1 MDNRQL
7 SLESRL
13 LQLRDEIKALEAS
26 ALPPERLKGTLQKLC
41 AERAAL
47 ESELINLVVS
57 PENNTRS
64 EAWVGLREGL
74 LATVQSLA
82 ETLRNAQNRKP
93 APTPAPKESLLTRA
107 FAFLTQ
113 RTWTA
118 WGGALLLVYVLLIA
132 MAALGTGFNGLFG
145 GPEHAKVFFETY
157 AGNPFVGLLAGLLVT
172 AIIQSSSV
180 TTSVIVGLCVG
191 GLPIHVAIPMVMGAN
206 IGTSVTN
213 TLVSLGHI
221 GHRRE
226 FRRAFAA
233 ATIHD
238 FFNITAVCLFLP
250 TEMAFHWLE
259 RLSGLISGALYGSHG
274 FNMDAINVV
283 AMATAPVESACH
295 KLFLLIPNATAANV
309 NISVVNGTIDAADD
323 KSLGFNVM
331 ILNGTING
339 AVDIAT
345 YHGNSNWAAII
356 AYPGS
361 AVDNAEI
368 LYNGGNESKA
378 VTSTYYVNGDEYATV
393 YASNGNIPVD
403 FISLFMD
410 VSGCDEDTAAFYSD
424 ADMRQPLG
432 DVSKIN
438 SAIADLKTQSYADFD
453 LQSVIDALSD
463 SYFVGDYSDVY
474 VAMDASFIAG
484 TITVYQ
490 GMEIYIDG
498 LSLTNLR
505 DTDVN
510 SSTYGMYILDVGT
523 HTFSV
528 QVQPGFTGTTQVTV
542 NGTVVSGDSF
552 EITGDMKEFQIVVSG
567 NISQDTATGGSSDN
581 GGLGL
586 TDYLL
591 IILVILIVVMAIMV
605 AMRLMRS

>member
-309 NISVVNGTIDAADD
+309 TYVVFGLA
-323 KSLGFNVM
+323 LVF
-331 ILNGTING
+331 
-339 AVDIAT
+339 
-345 YHGNSNWAAII
+345 AAILLLGKLLRQLFTGRAERVFRTAVGKNPVAAI
-356 AYPGS
+356 GS
-361 AVDNAEI
+361 GFAI
-368 LYNGGNESKA
+368 
-378 VTSTYYVNGDEYATV
+378 
-393 YASNGNIPVD
+393 
-403 FISLFMD
+403 
-410 VSGCDEDTAAFYSD
+410 TA
-424 ADMRQPLG
+424 L
-432 DVSKIN
+432 V
-438 SAIADLKTQSYADFD
+438 QS
-453 LQSVIDALSD
+453 
-463 SYFVGDYSDVY
+463 
-474 VAMDASFIAG
+474 
-484 TITVYQ
+484 
-490 GMEIYIDG
+490 
-498 LSLTNLR
+498 
-505 DTDVN
+505 
-510 SSTYGMYILDVGT
+510 SSTTTSLIVPLAGAGLMKLKQAFPFTLGANIGT
-523 HTFSV
+523 C
-528 QVQPGFTGTTQVTV
+528 VTALLAALAFK
-542 NGTVVSGDSF
+542 GEG
-552 EITGDMKEFQIVVSG
+552 
-567 NISQDTATGGSSDN
+567 AA
-581 GGLGL
+581 LGL
-586 TDYLL
+586 QIALVHLL
-591 IILVILIVVMAIMV
+591 FNTCGVILIYGLPPLRRVPLVCASSLAKLACDCRPMAFVYIIGV
-605 AMRLMRS
+605 FFLLPIACLALYRAFAA